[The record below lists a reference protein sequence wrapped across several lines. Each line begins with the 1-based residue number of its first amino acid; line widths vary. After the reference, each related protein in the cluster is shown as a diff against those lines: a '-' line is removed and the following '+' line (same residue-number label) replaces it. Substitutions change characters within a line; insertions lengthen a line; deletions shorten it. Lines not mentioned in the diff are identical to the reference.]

1 MIKNYKKL
9 LILPILLNFAT
20 AVENEGKVELSYVN
34 TSGNTQTTTLAA
46 DAEAKSKIDDIELK
60 FKGSIIKSKDND
72 EESANKYQL
81 ELQSSYM
88 FTDNFYTYL
97 GANYVKDEFS
107 DYDSRLNIRP
117 GLGYK
122 FINTD
127 DHLLDIKT
135 GVDYSL
141 DKYKNG
147 KKDEYAASKSEL
159 NYKYQIKK
167 DVEFKQMVN
176 YLVSMEDSEKYFVTS
191 ESSVNVKMVGNLSLG
206 VSYKVDYTNQTQK
219 EKTDKKFLTS
229 LIYDF

>member
-1 MIKNYKKL
+1 MIKNHKKL

-46 DAEAKSKIDDIELK
+46 DAEVKSKIDDIELK
-60 FKGSIIKSKDND
+60 FKGSIIKSKDNN
-72 EESANKYQL
+72 EESANKYEL

-97 GANYVKDEFS
+97 GVNYVKDEFS
-107 DYDSRLNIRP
+107 DYDSRLNIGP

-141 DKYKNG
+141 DKYENG
-147 KKDEYAASKSEL
+147 KKNEYAASKSEL
-159 NYKYQIKK
+159 NYKYQIKE

>member
-1 MIKNYKKL
+1 MIKNHKKL

-46 DAEAKSKIDDIELK
+46 DAEVKSKIDDIELK
-60 FKGSIIKSKDND
+60 FKGSIIKSKDNN
-72 EESANKYQL
+72 EESANKYEL

-97 GANYVKDEFS
+97 GVNYVKDEFS
-107 DYDSRLNIRP
+107 DYDSRLNIGP

-127 DHLLDIKT
+127 EHLLDIKT

-141 DKYKNG
+141 DKYENS
-147 KKDEYAASKSEL
+147 KKK
-159 NYKYQIKK
+159 
-167 DVEFKQMVN
+167 
-176 YLVSMEDSEKYFVTS
+176 
-191 ESSVNVKMVGNLSLG
+191 
-206 VSYKVDYTNQTQK
+206 
-219 EKTDKKFLTS
+219 
-229 LIYDF
+229 

>member
-1 MIKNYKKL
+1 MIKNHKKL

-46 DAEAKSKIDDIELK
+46 DAEVKSKIDDIELK
-60 FKGSIIKSKDND
+60 FKGSIIKSKDNN
-72 EESANKYQL
+72 EESANKYEL

-97 GANYVKDEFS
+97 GVNYVKDEFS
-107 DYDSRLNIRP
+107 DYDSRLNIGP

-127 DHLLDIKT
+127 EHLLDIKT

-141 DKYKNG
+141 DKYENG
-147 KKDEYAASKSEL
+147 KKNEYAASKFEL
-159 NYKYQIKK
+159 NYKYKIKE

-206 VSYKVDYTNQTQK
+206 VSYKVDYTNQT
-219 EKTDKKFLTS
+219 
-229 LIYDF
+229 